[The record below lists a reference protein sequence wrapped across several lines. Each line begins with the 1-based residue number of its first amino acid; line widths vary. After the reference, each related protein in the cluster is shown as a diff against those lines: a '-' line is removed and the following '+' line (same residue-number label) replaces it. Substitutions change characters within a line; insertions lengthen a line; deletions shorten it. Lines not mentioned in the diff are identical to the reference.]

1 MASSFNFN
9 SLLTAL
15 SSSGITGASATSVL
29 SSLAGSMIGS
39 IATQVN
45 GDLTQLMAL
54 VNNPAALQATGG
66 AIVTKIEAIN
76 GLPTT
81 VLPLLESLRVACAT
95 PPENPLAIAQLIA
108 AIEQMVSAQS
118 SVL

>member
-15 SSSGITGASATSVL
+15 SSAGVTGSSATSVL
-29 SSLAGSMIGS
+29 SSLAGSMSGS

-45 GDLTQLMAL
+45 NDLTQLMAL
-54 VNNPAALQATGG
+54 VNNPAALLATGG

-81 VLPLLESLRVACAT
+81 VLPLLESLRQACSV
-95 PPENPLAIAQLIA
+95 PPENPLEIAQLIA
-108 AIEQMVSAQS
+108 AIEQAVSAQS
-118 SVL
+118 SIL